1 MTTPTIS
8 APQIRKA
15 ELNGSVLLG
24 ARQLDFTLERQ
35 KHIWVVALWT
45 LDVVPTNYIVKNNE
59 ILDPFPANPALASLG
74 IHPSAEGRAD
84 TLPPEISAFILK
96 TVAEW
101 ERESKTN

>member
-45 LDVVPTNYIVKNNE
+45 LDVVPTNYI
-59 ILDPFPANPALASLG
+59 
-74 IHPSAEGRAD
+74 HPSAEGRAD

>member
-1 MTTPTIS
+1 M
-8 APQIRKA
+8 
-15 ELNGSVLLG
+15 NGSALLG
-24 ARQLDFTLERQ
+24 
-35 KHIWVVALWT
+35 ALWT